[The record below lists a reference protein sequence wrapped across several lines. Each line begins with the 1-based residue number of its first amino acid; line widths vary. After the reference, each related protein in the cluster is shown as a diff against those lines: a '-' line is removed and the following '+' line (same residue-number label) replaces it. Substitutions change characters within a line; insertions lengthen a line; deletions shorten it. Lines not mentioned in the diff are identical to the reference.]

1 MIDTHYD
8 LLTIAYL
15 AYLKKDSSYLEEIVS
30 YFRKD
35 NVRGVIANLYFMSE
49 EEMIKELDP
58 CYYQKNVSVLEMFC
72 QAKHVLDM
80 YLPDLDIL
88 YSIEGADYIKDEV
101 ELERLYDAG
110 LDALMLTWNTPNKY
124 ASGNRGSYGLT
135 EVGKIL
141 LKKAI
146 SLGMG
151 IDLSH
156 ANARTFD
163 DMIALIQDTQKKGV
177 AVCCYASHSNS
188 RKLCN
193 RERNL
198 TDVQLRKLR
207 SVGGVVGVFAH
218 LGFVLPAIYPNID
231 SRDYYL
237 QHIEYISSIMGI
249 DHVALATDDMN
260 FCKDADPVYGEVS
273 IYNYANLATEV
284 LQTLEKKY
292 SKRERDQLMYQTA
305 KEKIFDKIRNYR
317 KGRGVIL

>member
-1 MIDTHYD
+1 MIDAHYD

-15 AYLKKDSSYLEEIVS
+15 AYLKNDYSYLEELVP

-35 NVRGVIANLYFMSE
+35 NVCGVIANLYFMSE

-58 CYYQKNVSVLEMFC
+58 CYYQKDVSVLEMFC
-72 QAKHVLDM
+72 QAKHILDT
-80 YLPDLDIL
+80 YFPELDIL
-88 YSIEGADYIKDEV
+88 YSIEGADYIEDEV
-101 ELERLYDAG
+101 ELEKLYDAG
-110 LDALMLTWNTPNKY
+110 LDALILTWNTSSKY

-135 EVGKIL
+135 DLGKIL

-163 DMIALIQDTQKKGV
+163 DMILLIQDAQKKGF

-198 TDVQLRKLR
+198 TNEQLKKLR
-207 SVGGVVGVFAH
+207 SVDGVVGVFAH
-218 LGFVLPAIYPNID
+218 RNFVLPVVCPTVDCKN
-231 SRDYYL
+231 YYL
-237 QHIEYISSIMGI
+237 EHIEYISSIVGI
-249 DHVALATDDMN
+249 DYVVLATDDMN
-260 FCKDADPVYGEVS
+260 FCKDADPAYGEVS
-273 IYNYANLATEV
+273 IYNYANLASEV